1 MGRKKAKKRQQ
12 LGEGAHPT
20 PSNQISALSGFSSFF
35 SHSPEPCLWRGF
47 FPCLLIAFLLR
58 IWVGLSGEFMFRP
71 DELYQYA
78 EQAHRL
84 VFGYGIVPWEFSVGL
99 RTWLLPAIPA
109 IPMFVG
115 KILGLG
121 HPDFYIPAVKIWNA
135 LLSLVIPSG
144 MYLFGRRIMSE
155 PAARLAL
162 FLGCFWHEFIIFST
176 HPVAEQY
183 ATVVFFCALS
193 LASRV
198 PSASRLLALGVLLGF
213 TVAFRLPYSPLVGV
227 IGVFLLFPY
236 SLVRWRLVV
245 VGGTCALVFWGFVDY
260 LTWGRW
266 WHSPRLFAEMFVFN
280 NLFEDVNWP
289 PFHQFSQLSFL
300 AERSYGLYAGAL
312 VALFHWRR
320 HWVLLAM
327 AAAVFIV
334 HLTTMNQEYTNVF
347 VLLPILWMLIA
358 AVTQDASHRFR
369 RPVTWGVGALSVVVT
384 LFVFFAGVPNP
395 KMADYHYPYGLTP
408 RQDGIF
414 RSEMMLKIARD
425 LASLPA
431 GEVRSVVW
439 VPVQYYR
446 DGAYYYSH
454 HRVPMLFPNRNP
466 EHKQLYESRAVNTLA
481 SHVIAPSDQPPS
493 GFFRAIHYGH
503 YSMFVNKTPEKVDP
517 PANLPT
523 DFQAGSDFAFLQRGM
538 QHKVDFPELKER
550 VMLFK
555 EAADHPGGTTDKPP
569 DKAD

>member
-1 MGRKKAKKRQQ
+1 MGREKAKKRQKR
-12 LGEGAHPT
+12 GERSHLT
-20 PSNQISALSGFSSFF
+20 PSNQISAASGFPPFF
-35 SHSPEPCLWRGF
+35 SHSPEPRLWRGF
-47 FPCLLIAFLLR
+47 VPCLLMAFLLR
-58 IWVGLSGEFMFRP
+58 VWVGLSGEFMFRP
-71 DELYQYA
+71 DEIFQYA

-115 KILGLG
+115 KLLGWG

-155 PAARLAL
+155 SAARLAL

-183 ATVVFFCALS
+183 ATVVFFCALV
-193 LASRV
+193 LASHV
-198 PSASRLLALGVLLGF
+198 PSTSRLVVLGVLLGF
-213 TVAFRLPYSPLVGV
+213 TMALRLPYSPLVGV
-227 IGVFLLFPY
+227 VGVFLLFPY
-236 SLVRWRLVV
+236 SFARWRLVV
-245 VGGTCALVFWGFVDY
+245 VGGACALVFWGGVDY

-280 NLFEDVNWP
+280 NIFEDLNYP
-289 PFHQFSQLSFL
+289 PFHQLSQLSFL
-300 AERSYGLYAGAL
+300 AERSYGLYAATL

-347 VLLPILWMLIA
+347 VVLPILWMLIA
-358 AVTQDASHRFR
+358 TVTHDASLRFR
-369 RPVTWGVGALSVVVT
+369 AATTWGVGALSVVVT
-384 LFVFFAGVPNP
+384 LSVFFAGVPNP
-395 KMADYHYPYGLTP
+395 KTATYHYPYGLTP
-408 RQDGIF
+408 IQDGIF

-431 GEVRSVVW
+431 KEVRSVVW

-454 HRVPMLFPNRNP
+454 HRVPMMFPNRNH

-481 SHVIAPSDQPPS
+481 SHVVASSDQTPP
-493 GFFRAIHYGH
+493 GFFRAINYGQ
-503 YSMFVNKTPEKVDP
+503 YSLFVNKTPEKVDP

-523 DFQAGSDFAFLQRGM
+523 DFQAASDFSFLQRGM

-555 EAADHPGGTTDKPP
+555 EAADHPAGTPNKSP
-569 DKAD
+569 